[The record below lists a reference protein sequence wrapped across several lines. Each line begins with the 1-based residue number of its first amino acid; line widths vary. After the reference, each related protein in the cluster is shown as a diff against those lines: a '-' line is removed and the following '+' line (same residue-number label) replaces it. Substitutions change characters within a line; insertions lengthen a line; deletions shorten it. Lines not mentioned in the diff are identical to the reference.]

1 MDAKRG
7 FVPEDEKNFSPE
19 SLETMQT
26 ASRHV
31 FYLINEGYDLKQAAT
46 FVGNHFLLSER
57 QRLAIMR
64 SLATKEQLADRKRK
78 EIPLAEL
85 SGEEVWIDG
94 FNTIITLEV
103 LLSDSVLFSCM
114 DGTIRDLAALRGTYR
129 IIPETDGAVRALFDI
144 LRETKIR
151 KANIL
156 LDEPVSNSG
165 RLKALIADIGED
177 YPFELDIQILKDVD
191 RALYEK
197 EAVITSDSIILDH
210 CRSWANP
217 VSACLARRGRQG
229 FRAWPYDL
237 NDKKKSPREEH
248 PPTCPSPGFSFSVAF
263 FFFLTFLFPG
273 FRFIQGCDVP
283 LGDSQFLCF
292 VTDFPVFGVGS
303 LLPGKE
309 LRVLGGQLFYLR
321 DLPDSLFIKCLLGR
335 LVKGDF
341 FTVRLEELFA
351 VTGLPVGF
359 VGGTRFGIVDD
370 VLLQRRDLRQP
381 LLRGPDGRKQLIAF
395 CRFLQSY
402 RLQLFQT
409 VDLMIPEEQESF

>member
-7 FVPEDEKNFSPE
+7 FVPEDEKNFSPG
-19 SLETMQT
+19 SLETMKT

-31 FYLINEGYDLKQAAT
+31 FFLINEGYDLKQAAT

-57 QRLAIMR
+57 QRLAIIR
-64 SLATKEQLADRKRK
+64 SVATKEQLADRKRN
-78 EIPLAEL
+78 EIPLAKL
-85 SGEEVWIDG
+85 SGGEVWIDG

-144 LRETKIR
+144 LREAKIR

-217 VSACLARRGRQG
+217 VSACLARQSRQG
-229 FRAWPYDL
+229 FRVWPDDL
-237 NDKKKSPREEH
+237 NDK
-248 PPTCPSPGFSFSVAF
+248 
-263 FFFLTFLFPG
+263 
-273 FRFIQGCDVP
+273 
-283 LGDSQFLCF
+283 
-292 VTDFPVFGVGS
+292 
-303 LLPGKE
+303 
-309 LRVLGGQLFYLR
+309 
-321 DLPDSLFIKCLLGR
+321 
-335 LVKGDF
+335 
-341 FTVRLEELFA
+341 
-351 VTGLPVGF
+351 
-359 VGGTRFGIVDD
+359 
-370 VLLQRRDLRQP
+370 
-381 LLRGPDGRKQLIAF
+381 
-395 CRFLQSY
+395 
-402 RLQLFQT
+402 
-409 VDLMIPEEQESF
+409 